1 MEVVSNKLALPV
13 MLLMGKS
20 ESVIPITDKDLT
32 MSRFQ
37 KASHV
42 LWCCQYHIVWT
53 PKYRFRILRNNVG
66 KEVYKQIRISSEQ
79 LGIEVVELNVQ
90 IDHVHLLV
98 KVPPRLSI
106 SHVIGHLKGKTALR
120 LFSKFPYLRKNKL
133 WGESFL
139 GKRLLCRH
147 RRYKRRNDK
156 KVREVS
162 GKT

>member
-1 MEVVSNKLALPV
+1 MEVVSNRLALPV

-42 LWCCQYHIVWT
+42 LWCYQYHIVWT
-53 PKYRFRILRNNVG
+53 PKYQFRILRNNVG

-106 SHVIGHLKGKTALR
+106 SHVIGHLK
-120 LFSKFPYLRKNKL
+120 
-133 WGESFL
+133 W
-139 GKRLLCRH
+139 
-147 RRYKRRNDK
+147 
-156 KVREVS
+156 
-162 GKT
+162 